1 MLLKMAQRITQLPYE
16 AIPAAQA
23 TMSRA
28 LVEQGNEAMGLPNVG
43 RPNSTDDGDF
53 TKLAANP
60 QGMRNMQ
67 QKNQEYQQNAI
78 TGASGLAAQN
88 LGMVRNDLTE
98 QSQAEYKDQTYLNNF
113 VANVIHERIPG
124 GGEAVAEMANPDL
137 FHKRMKEVEF
147 SRLMNQVRAT

>member
-1 MLLKMAQRITQLPYE
+1 MAQRITQLPYE

-28 LVEQGNEAMGLPNVG
+28 LVEQGNGAMGLPNVG
-43 RPNSTDDGDF
+43 RPNSTDGGDF
-53 TKLAANP
+53 TNLAANP

-67 QKNQEYQQNAI
+67 QKSQEYQQNAI

-88 LGMVRNDLTE
+88 LGMVRNGLTE
-98 QSQAEYKDQTYLNNF
+98 QSQAEYKAQINFNNYK
-113 VANVIHERIPG
+113 ANVIHERIPG

-137 FHKRMKEVEF
+137 LPKRMEDVQF
-147 SRLMNQVRAT
+147 SRMMGQERST